1 VSGVQAAVGT
11 SESFR
16 CDKHRRWRHGGITP
30 FLKASLLK
38 FVSATTLSLAV
49 ASLLD
54 AWYAGGGGVLQREV
68 GAAMSGDVAR
78 QR

>member
-1 VSGVQAAVGT
+1 MAETNFRSDSGV
-11 SESFR
+11 
-16 CDKHRRWRHGGITP
+16 HGDVTLL
-30 FLKASLLK
+30 LKASLLK
-38 FVSATTLSLAV
+38 FVSATALPSAV